1 MAVTGNKATA
11 LLDRFKLTDKIAVV
25 TGGRT
30 GIGASLARALADVG
44 AQVVIAARDV
54 AGCHAA
60 AAEITA
66 AGGRATG
73 AELDVTDRAGIETF
87 VGDVTERLGPIDVLV
102 NNAGVC
108 HHRDAV
114 DVPDDEWHHVFDVNV
129 HGLWYCSQIV
139 GRTMV
144 ERRSGAIVNIGSM
157 SGFIVN
163 RPQFQPA
170 YNASKAA
177 VHHLTRSL
185 AAEWAPFNVRVN
197 AIAPGYIA
205 TAMSPVDDPKFHRY
219 WIEDTPMLRPG
230 DPDELGATVVYLAS
244 AASSFVTGA
253 VLVADGGYSLW

>member
-1 MAVTGNKATA
+1 MSLFDQFSLTGKV
-11 LLDRFKLTDKIAVV
+11 AVV

-30 GIGASLARALADVG
+30 GIGASLARALAEAG
-44 AQVVIAARDV
+44 ARVAIAARDV
-54 AGCHAA
+54 EACHAA
-60 AAEITA
+60 AIAITA
-66 AGGRATG
+66 AGGRAAG
-73 AELDVTDRAGIETF
+73 FALDVTDRAQIETL
-87 VGDVTERLGPIDVLV
+87 VADVTAQFGPIDILV

-108 HHRDAV
+108 FHRDAL
-114 DVPDDEWHHVFDVNV
+114 DVPDEEWHAVFDVNV

-144 ERRSGAIVNIGSM
+144 ARKTGTIINIGSM
-157 SGFIVN
+157 SAFIVN

-185 AAEWAPFNVRVN
+185 AAEWAPYNVRVN

-219 WIEDTPMLRPG
+219 WIEDTPMRRPG
-230 DPDELGATVVYLAS
+230 TPDELGPTVVYLAS
-244 AASSFVTGA
+244 GASSFVTGA

>member
-1 MAVTGNKATA
+1 MA
-11 LLDRFKLTDKIAVV
+11 LFDSFKLTGKVALV

-30 GIGASLARALADVG
+30 GIGASLAHALAEAG
-44 AQVVIAARDV
+44 AHVVIAARDLD
-54 AGCHAA
+54 GCRTA
-60 AAEITA
+60 AAEIA
-66 AGGRATG
+66 AEGGSAS
-73 AELDVTDRAGIETF
+73 AQQLDVTDRKQIEALVQN
-87 VGDVTERLGPIDVLV
+87 VGAEFGAIDILV
-102 NNAGVC
+102 NNAGIC
-108 HHRDAV
+108 YHRDAV
-114 DVPDDEWHHVFDVNV
+114 DVPDEEWHDVFDVNV

-144 ERRSGAIVNIGSM
+144 RRRTGVIINIGSM
-157 SGFIVN
+157 SANIVN

-185 AAEWAPFNVRVN
+185 AAEWAPHNVRVN

-230 DPDELGATVVYLAS
+230 RPEELGPTVVYLAS
-244 AASSFVTGA
+244 DASSFMTGA
-253 VLVADGGYSLW
+253 VIVVDGGYSLW

>member
-1 MAVTGNKATA
+1 MMS
-11 LLDRFKLTDKIAVV
+11 LLDSFSLAGKVAVV

-30 GIGASLARALADVG
+30 GIGASLARALAEAG

-54 AGCHAA
+54 EGCHAA

-66 AGGRATG
+66 SGGHAVG
-73 AELDVTDRAGIETF
+73 AELDVTDRGQIEKL
-87 VGDVTERLGPIDVLV
+87 VRDVDARLGPIDILV

-144 ERRSGAIVNIGSM
+144 ERRSGAIVNVGSM

-185 AAEWAPFNVRVN
+185 AAEWAPYNVRVN

-205 TAMSPVDDPKFHRY
+205 TAMSPVDDPRFHRY

-230 DPDELGATVVYLAS
+230 RPEELGPTVVYLAS
-244 AASSFVTGA
+244 PASSFMTGA
-253 VLVADGGYSLW
+253 VIVADGGYSLW

>member
-1 MAVTGNKATA
+1 MA
-11 LLDRFKLTDKIAVV
+11 LFDSFKLTNKVAVV

-30 GIGASLARALADVG
+30 GIGASLARALAEAG
-44 AQVVIAARDV
+44 ARVVIAARDID
-54 AGCHAA
+54 GCRAT
-60 AAEITA
+60 AAEIEA
-66 AGGRATG
+66 AGGSAI
-73 AELDVTDRAGIETF
+73 AVPL
-87 VGDVTERLGPIDVLV
+87 DVTERDQIEALVRDVSAQLGPIDVLV

-108 HHRDAV
+108 HHRAAL
-114 DVPDDEWHHVFDVNV
+114 DVPDAEWHDVFDVNV

-144 ERRSGAIVNIGSM
+144 QRRTGVIINVGSM
-157 SGFIVN
+157 SAAIVN

-185 AAEWAPFNVRVN
+185 AAEWAPYNVRVN

-230 DPDELGATVVYLAS
+230 RPEELGPTVVYLAS
-244 AASSFVTGA
+244 EASSFMTGS
-253 VLVADGGYSLW
+253 VIVVDGGYSLW

>member
-1 MAVTGNKATA
+1 MA
-11 LLDRFKLTDKIAVV
+11 LFDSFKLTGKVAIV

-30 GIGASLARALADVG
+30 GIGVSLARALAE
-44 AQVVIAARDV
+44 AEAHVVIAARDFD
-54 AGCHAA
+54 GCRAA

-66 AGGRATG
+66 SGGSAI
-73 AELDVTDRAGIETF
+73 AAPLDVTDRGQIEALLR
-87 VGDVTERLGPIDVLV
+87 DVSAQLGPVDILV

-108 HHRDAV
+108 YHRAAI

-129 HGLWYCSQIV
+129 HGLWYCSQTI

-144 ERRSGAIVNIGSM
+144 ERRAGVIVNVGSM
-157 SGFIVN
+157 SAAIVN
-163 RPQFQPA
+163 RPQSQPA

-185 AAEWAPFNVRVN
+185 AAEWAPYNVRVN

-205 TAMSPVDDPKFHRY
+205 TAMAPVEDPQFHRY

-230 DPDELGATVVYLAS
+230 QPQELGPTVVYLAS
-244 AASSFVTGA
+244 EASSFMTGA
-253 VLVADGGYSLW
+253 VIVVDGGYSLW

>member
-1 MAVTGNKATA
+1 MA
-11 LLDRFKLTDKIAVV
+11 LFDSFKLTDKVAVV

-30 GIGASLARALADVG
+30 GIGFSLARALAEAG
-44 AQVVIAARDV
+44 AHVVVAARDID
-54 AGCHAA
+54 GCRAA
-60 AAEITA
+60 VAEIA
-66 AGGRATG
+66 ASGGSAL
-73 AELDVTDRAGIETF
+73 AVPLDVTDRDQIEAL
-87 VGDVTERLGPIDVLV
+87 VREVTAQLGPIDILV

-108 HHRDAV
+108 YHRPAI
-114 DVPDDEWHHVFDVNV
+114 DVPDEEWHSVFDVNV
-129 HGLWYCSQIV
+129 HGLWYCSQII

-144 ERRSGAIVNIGSM
+144 ERRAGVIINIGSM
-157 SGFIVN
+157 SAAVVN

-185 AAEWAPFNVRVN
+185 AAEWGPYNVRVN

-230 DPDELGATVVYLAS
+230 RPEELGPTVVYLAS
-244 AASSFVTGA
+244 EASSFMTGA
-253 VLVADGGYSLW
+253 VIVVDGGYSLW

>member
-1 MAVTGNKATA
+1 MP
-11 LLDRFKLTDKIAVV
+11 LFDSFKLTGKVAVV

-30 GIGASLARALADVG
+30 GIGIALAQSLAEAG
-44 AQVVIAARDV
+44 ARVVIAARDLD
-54 AGCHAA
+54 GCRA
-60 AAEITA
+60 AAELIA
-66 AGGRATG
+66 SNGGEAI
-73 AELDVTDRAGIETF
+73 ALALDVTDRRQIEALVDE
-87 VGDVTERLGPIDVLV
+87 VGQRLGPIDILV
-102 NNAGVC
+102 NNAGIC
-108 HHRDAV
+108 YHRDAL
-114 DVPDDEWHHVFDVNV
+114 DVPDDEWHDVFNVNV
-129 HGLWYCSQIV
+129 HGLWYCSQTI

-144 ERRSGAIVNIGSM
+144 QRRSGVIINLGSM
-157 SGFIVN
+157 SAFIVN

-205 TAMSPVDDPKFHRY
+205 TAMSPVDDPKFKRY

-230 DPDELGATVVYLAS
+230 RPDELGPTVVYLAS
-244 AASSFVTGA
+244 DASSFVTGA

>member
-1 MAVTGNKATA
+1 MT
-11 LLDRFKLTDKIAVV
+11 LLDRFSLTDKVAVV

-30 GIGASLARALADVG
+30 GIGASLAQALAEAG
-44 AQVVIAARDV
+44 AQVAIAARDV
-54 AGCHAA
+54 EGCRAA
-60 AAEITA
+60 AAAIVA
-66 AGGRATG
+66 DGGRAAG
-73 AELDVTDRAGIETF
+73 FALDVTDREQIETLVDD
-87 VGDVTERLGPIDVLV
+87 VGAQFGPIDILV

-108 HHRDAV
+108 FHRDAI
-114 DVPDDEWHHVFDVNV
+114 DVRDDEWHAVFDVNV
-129 HGLWYCSQIV
+129 HGLWYCSQII

-144 ERRSGAIVNIGSM
+144 QRKAGTIVNIGSM
-157 SGFIVN
+157 SAFIVN

-185 AAEWAPFNVRVN
+185 AAEWAPYNVRVN

-205 TAMSPVDDPKFHRY
+205 TAMAPVDDPAFHRY

-230 DPDELGATVVYLAS
+230 SPDELGPTVVYLAS

-253 VLVADGGYSLW
+253 VIVADGGYSLW

>member
-1 MAVTGNKATA
+1 MALFDSFKVTGKVA
-11 LLDRFKLTDKIAVV
+11 LV

-30 GIGASLARALADVG
+30 GIGVSLARALAEAG
-44 AQVVIAARDV
+44 AHVVIGARDID
-54 AGCHAA
+54 GCRAA
-60 AAEITA
+60 AAEIVA
-66 AGGRATG
+66 SGGSAI
-73 AELDVTDRAGIETF
+73 AVPLDVTDRDQIEALVKD
-87 VGDVTERLGPIDVLV
+87 VGAQLGPIDILV

-108 HHRDAV
+108 YHRPAI
-114 DVPDDEWHHVFDVNV
+114 DVPDEEWHSVFDVNV
-129 HGLWYCSQIV
+129 HGLWYCSQII

-144 ERRSGAIVNIGSM
+144 ERRAGVIINIGSM
-157 SGFIVN
+157 SAAIVN

-185 AAEWAPFNVRVN
+185 AAEWAPYNVRVN

-230 DPDELGATVVYLAS
+230 RPEELGPTVVYLAS
-244 AASSFVTGA
+244 EASSFMTGA
-253 VLVADGGYSLW
+253 VIVVDGGYSLW

>member
-1 MAVTGNKATA
+1 MA
-11 LLDRFKLTDKIAVV
+11 LFDSFKLTDKVAVV

-30 GIGASLARALADVG
+30 GIGISLARALAEAG
-44 AQVVIAARDV
+44 AQVVIAAREID
-54 AGCHAA
+54 GCRAA

-66 AGGRATG
+66 SGGRAI
-73 AELDVTDRAGIETF
+73 AVPLDVTDRGQIEALVRD
-87 VGDVTERLGPIDVLV
+87 VGAQLGPVDILV

-108 HHRDAV
+108 YHRDAI
-114 DVPDDEWHHVFDVNV
+114 DVPDDEWHRVFDVNV
-129 HGLWYCSQIV
+129 NGLWYCSQII

-144 ERRSGAIVNIGSM
+144 ERRTGVIVNIGSM
-157 SGFIVN
+157 SGMIVN

-185 AAEWAPFNVRVN
+185 AAEWAPYNVRVN

-205 TAMSPVDDPKFHRY
+205 TAMSPVDDPRFHRF

-230 DPDELGATVVYLAS
+230 RPEELGPTVVYLAS
-244 AASSFVTGA
+244 DASSFMTGA
-253 VLVADGGYSLW
+253 VIVADGGYSLW

>member
-1 MAVTGNKATA
+1 MSLFDQFSLTGKV
-11 LLDRFKLTDKIAVV
+11 AVV

-30 GIGASLARALADVG
+30 GIGASLARALAE
-44 AQVVIAARDV
+44 
-54 AGCHAA
+54 AA
-60 AAEITA
+60 AGFA
-66 AGGRATG
+66 
-73 AELDVTDRAGIETF
+73 LDVTDRAQIETL
-87 VGDVTERLGPIDVLV
+87 VADVTAQFGPIDILV

-108 HHRDAV
+108 FHRDAL
-114 DVPDDEWHHVFDVNV
+114 DVPDEEWHAVFDVNV

-144 ERRSGAIVNIGSM
+144 ARKTGTIINIGSM
-157 SGFIVN
+157 SAFIVN

-185 AAEWAPFNVRVN
+185 AAEWAPYNVRVN

-219 WIEDTPMLRPG
+219 WIEDTPMRRPG
-230 DPDELGATVVYLAS
+230 TPDELGPTVVYLAS
-244 AASSFVTGA
+244 GASSFVTGA

>member
-1 MAVTGNKATA
+1 MA
-11 LLDRFKLTDKIAVV
+11 LFDSFKLTGKVALV
-25 TGGRT
+25 TGGRA
-30 GIGASLARALADVG
+30 GIGVSLARALAEAE
-44 AQVVIAARDV
+44 AQVVIAARDIE
-54 AGCHAA
+54 GCRAA

-66 AGGRATG
+66 GGGRAT
-73 AELDVTDRAGIETF
+73 AVPLDVTDRGQIEALVRD
-87 VGDVTERLGPIDVLV
+87 VGAQLGPIDILV

-108 HHRDAV
+108 YHRAAI

-129 HGLWYCSQIV
+129 HGLWYCSQTI

-144 ERRSGAIVNIGSM
+144 ERRAGVIINIGSM
-157 SGFIVN
+157 SANIVN

-185 AAEWAPFNVRVN
+185 AAEWAPYNVRVN

-230 DPDELGATVVYLAS
+230 RPGELGPTVVYLAS
-244 AASSFVTGA
+244 EASSFMTGA
-253 VLVADGGYSLW
+253 VIVVDGGYSLW

>member
-1 MAVTGNKATA
+1 MA
-11 LLDRFKLTDKIAVV
+11 LFDSFKLTGKVAVV

-30 GIGASLARALADVG
+30 GIGLSLAHALAEAG
-44 AQVVIAARDV
+44 AQVVIAAREID
-54 AGCHAA
+54 GCRAA

-66 AGGRATG
+66 SGGRAI
-73 AELDVTDRAGIETF
+73 AVPLDVTDRGQIEAL
-87 VGDVTERLGPIDVLV
+87 VREVSAQLGPVDILV

-108 HHRDAV
+108 YHRDAI
-114 DVPDDEWHHVFDVNV
+114 DVPDDEWHRVFDVNV
-129 HGLWYCSQIV
+129 NGLWYCSQII

-144 ERRSGAIVNIGSM
+144 ERRTGVIVNIGSM
-157 SGFIVN
+157 SGMIVN

-185 AAEWAPFNVRVN
+185 AAEWAPYNVRVN

-205 TAMSPVDDPKFHRY
+205 TAMSPVDDPRFHRF

-230 DPDELGATVVYLAS
+230 RPEELGPTVVYLAS
-244 AASSFVTGA
+244 DASSFMTGA
-253 VLVADGGYSLW
+253 VIVADGGYSLW

>member
-1 MAVTGNKATA
+1 MT
-11 LLDRFKLTDKIAVV
+11 LLDNFLLTDKVAVV

-44 AQVVIAARDV
+44 ARVVIAARDIG
-54 AGCHAA
+54 ACRAA

-66 AGGRATG
+66 QGGRAIG
-73 AELDVTDRAGIETF
+73 LGLDVTDRVQVEAL
-87 VGDVTERLGPIDVLV
+87 VHDVTAQFGPIDILV

-108 HHRDAV
+108 FHRDAV
-114 DVPDDEWHHVFDVNV
+114 DVPDEEWHQVFDVNV
-129 HGLWYCSQIV
+129 HGLWYCSQII

-144 ERRSGAIVNIGSM
+144 QRKAGTIINIGSM
-157 SGFIVN
+157 SAFIVN

-185 AAEWAPFNVRVN
+185 AAEWAPYNVRVN

-219 WIEDTPMLRPG
+219 WIEDTPMQRPG
-230 DPDELGATVVYLAS
+230 SPDELGPTVVYLAS
-244 AASSFVTGA
+244 RASSFLTGA
-253 VLVADGGYSLW
+253 VIVADGGYSLW